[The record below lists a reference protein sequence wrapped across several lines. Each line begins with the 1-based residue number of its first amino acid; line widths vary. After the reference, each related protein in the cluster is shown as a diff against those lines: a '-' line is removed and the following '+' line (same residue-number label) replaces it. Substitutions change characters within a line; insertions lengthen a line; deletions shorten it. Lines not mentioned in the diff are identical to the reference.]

1 MAAGKLDLNT
11 ASVIHLKAIK
21 GIGASRAEEIVRYR
35 SKNGPFTSIDEL
47 SRVPHVGDMPPQ
59 ELEQVKRQL
68 TISTAEDEGPP
79 NAQKSERVNVNRAN
93 AAELRRIPGI
103 GEAHAEAIVRYRE
116 EQGPIRDLN
125 ELDGL
130 PHFRDQSTL
139 QRQHIKN
146 ALEV

>member
-1 MAAGKLDLNT
+1 MTSAKVNLNT
-11 ASVIHLKAIK
+11 ASAIHLKAIK

-35 SKNGPFTSIDEL
+35 SKKGPFTSIDEL
-47 SRVPHVGDMPPQ
+47 NQVPHVGDMPPQ
-59 ELEQVKRQL
+59 ELEQVKGQL
-68 TISTAEDEGPP
+68 TISTADDRGSS

-116 EQGPIRDLN
+116 EQGSIRDVN

>member
-1 MAAGKLDLNT
+1 MAAAKLNLNT
-11 ASVIHLKAIK
+11 ASVIHLKEIK

-35 SKNGPFTSIDEL
+35 SKNGPFTSVDEL
-47 SRVPHVGDMPPQ
+47 SRVPHVGDMPPA

-68 TISTAEDEGPP
+68 TISAADGRSS
-79 NAQKSERVNVNRAN
+79 QKSERVNVNSAN

-103 GEAHAEAIVRYRE
+103 GEAHAEAIMRYRK
-116 EQGPIRDLN
+116 EQGAIRDLN
-125 ELDGL
+125 ELDEL